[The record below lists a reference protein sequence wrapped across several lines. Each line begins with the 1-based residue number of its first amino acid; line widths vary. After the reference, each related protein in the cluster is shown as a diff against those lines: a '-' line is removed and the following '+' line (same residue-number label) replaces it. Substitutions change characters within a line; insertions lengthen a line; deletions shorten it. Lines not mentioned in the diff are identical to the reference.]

1 MANNGNRGTGS
12 PNPVVYGRDLMNA
25 MLADQELTKQA
36 HPANMRG
43 HNATQHV
50 VKADGQS
57 TRDAVNRGHNAT
69 QHVIKADGQATRT
82 EIGNAET
89 RVVNHIDSVFGFKKP
104 LWWLI
109 VCIFG
114 AIAFTMLI
122 YWYFEM
128 SGIVH
133 LESLGYWDYLRD
145 AAGNAI
151 SDDMTQWIVDN
162 GMKPVVAIGGA
173 IVSGSLWT
181 LLYNIIPFKRGG
193 VN

>member
-12 PNPVVYGRDLMNA
+12 PNPVIYGRDLMNQA
-25 MLADQELTKQA
+25 LANQA
-36 HPANMRG
+36 LIKSAHQQNMDAHNGTQTLIRESHQANLRG
-43 HNATQHV
+43 HTATQYTVREDGRMTREAVQNGVTEMKNHV
-50 VKADGQS
+50 TD
-57 TRDAVNRGHNAT
+57 
-69 QHVIKADGQATRT
+69 I
-82 EIGNAET
+82 
-89 RVVNHIDSVFGFKKP
+89 FGGKKP

-114 AIAFTMLI
+114 GIAFAMLI

-151 SDDMTQWIVDN
+151 NDVMDQWIVDP

-181 LLYNIIPFKRGG
+181 LLYNAVPFKKGG
-193 VN
+193 AN

>member
-36 HPANMRG
+36 HQANM
-43 HNATQHV
+43 
-50 VKADGQS
+50 
-57 TRDAVNRGHNAT
+57 RGHNAT

-114 AIAFTMLI
+114 AITFTMLI

-181 LLYNIIPFKRGG
+181 LLYNVIPFKRGG